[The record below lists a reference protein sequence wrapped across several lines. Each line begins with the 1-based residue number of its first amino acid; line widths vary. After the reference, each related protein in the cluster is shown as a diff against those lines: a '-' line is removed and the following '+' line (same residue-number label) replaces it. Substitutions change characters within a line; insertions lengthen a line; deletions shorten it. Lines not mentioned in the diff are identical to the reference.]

1 MKVSFFIT
9 GEVLGFTPFLL
20 IISHLSSSFSNWLSI
35 WFHDPYKSPLY
46 WTNTRFPSVPVILKL
61 TITPPQHTEAGSSGI
76 FIDGR
81 WSGPKFHFL
90 LHFLRGTRHWIFW
103 IRCPGQR
110 FRDES
115 HSVLALLSWINM
127 DCPRHTFVTYLCEPK
142 GFKSVSCQQL
152 RFPVA
157 KGIDGSFLWC

>member
-20 IISHLSSSFSNWLSI
+20 IISHLSSSFSNWLPI

-46 WTNTRFPSVPVILKL
+46 WTNTRFPSVPVVLKL
-61 TITPPQHTEAGSSGI
+61 TITPPQHTEAGSSEI

-90 LHFLRGTRHWIFW
+90 LHFLRGLGTGYFELDVLDRDFEMKAILCLHC
-103 IRCPGQR
+103 CPEYTWTVRGIPLWHTSVNP
-110 FRDES
+110 RDS
-115 HSVLALLSWINM
+115 SLWA
-127 DCPRHTFVTYLCEPK
+127 
-142 GFKSVSCQQL
+142 VS
-152 RFPVA
+152 
-157 KGIDGSFLWC
+157 S